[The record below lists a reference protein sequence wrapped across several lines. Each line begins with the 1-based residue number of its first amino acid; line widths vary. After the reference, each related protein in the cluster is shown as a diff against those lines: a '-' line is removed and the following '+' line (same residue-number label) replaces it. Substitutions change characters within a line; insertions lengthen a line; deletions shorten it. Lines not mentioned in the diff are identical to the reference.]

1 MILFTPDGHISIP
14 EAIKR
19 LFLRLHPDEKLHLQI
34 HGGDLGKLAVEYER
48 AAVAYSEARGEEKLP
63 KPENRSSYR
72 AGKAVAEIC
81 QALGDGLLTAVDGQG
96 LRASTDYWG
105 FDFGMPEN
113 PCIKT
118 LGSGKIGDTPVFIE
132 EAAFDRWLNA
142 SYPLGSEPT
151 MDNKASVAN
160 TNTVPRPTRKSTRKE
175 PSYFPA
181 LRKFIA
187 QQCRDSSFAGLAM
200 KTKAE
205 RFKKWL
211 TNNDARV
218 VSQLPSTR
226 QQLEASIKKCE
237 AEAPQA
243 SRK

>member
-1 MILFTPDGHISIP
+1 MILFTPQGYVSVP
-14 EAIKR
+14 EAAKQ
-19 LFLRLHPDEKLHLQI
+19 LFLRQYPDERLNLRLCGQ
-34 HGGDLGKLAVEYER
+34 DLRTLEGKSLDR
-48 AAVAYSEARGEEKLP
+48 AARAIVILFEALADG
-63 KPENRSSYR
+63 
-72 AGKAVAEIC
+72 
-81 QALGDGLLTAVDGQG
+81 ALIAVDKQRGKVPTFYWEHNTRLPEQGQPHREYLMTG
-96 LRASTDYWG
+96 LIEG
-105 FDFGMPEN
+105 Q
-113 PCIKT
+113 
-118 LGSGKIGDTPVFIE
+118 PVFIE
-132 EAAFDRWLNA
+132 EGAFDKWLNA
-142 SYPLGSEPT
+142 SYPPVSEPT
-151 MDNKASVAN
+151 MDNKASLAN
-160 TNTVPRPTRKSTRKE
+160 TNTVSRPTRKSTRKE
-175 PSYFPA
+175 PPYFPA

-218 VSQLPSTR
+218 FSQLPSTR